1 MKLHKDTDRA
11 AYTKVEDALKRRR
24 KGVTVADVVAAT
36 ALPLNTVKELVP
48 RAADEYSARL
58 EVTESGEILYSFPQ
72 GFTSRYRGFRAGL
85 KRFTQKCIKGLG
97 IFASWFFKVWIMVM
111 LVGYF
116 VIFMLIALAALM
128 LSVAANSSSSNNR
141 SRGDGLGGMYLVSG
155 IFNFIIRI
163 WFYSELTKSM
173 DRRYGDP
180 WNSRQAG
187 RSRPKGR
194 PLYKAIFSF
203 VFGETDPNR
212 EAGTAEKKA
221 VIAYIQANQGVIS
234 LPEYMAITGLPPA
247 EAEAGIMA
255 CCSEFGG
262 SPEVTGDGT
271 ILYRFDELLKGQ
283 DKTDRSFDGASAP
296 LRKLKKF
303 SANEKKMNGWFGII
317 NSVNLLFGGYFLYQS
332 SAVRIAAD
340 AATGRLL
347 IQADAAYS
355 YLYKVT
361 YMLLTAFTENPLPI
375 LTVGLGMVPLIFSLL
390 FWIIPA
396 LRFSREKNENE
407 ETKLSNLRKT
417 GFQKIW
423 SKIRGIQNRDI
434 DSAIPECRPKKLTAA
449 QDKIIKE
456 MGTYSMPEVE
466 VNEEGATLY
475 SFNDLEREKTALAQ
489 YRSAI
494 NPDASDLGKIV
505 FDTDR

>member
-1 MKLHKDTDRA
+1 MKLHNDIDRA
-11 AYTKVEDALKRRR
+11 SYTKVEEALKRRS

-58 EVTESGEILYSFPQ
+58 EVTESGEILYSFPH

-85 KRFTQKCIKGLG
+85 QRFSKKCIRGLS

-116 VIFMLIALAALM
+116 VLFMLIALAALM
-128 LSVAANSSSSNNR
+128 LSVAANSSNSNNR
-141 SRGDGLGGMYLVSG
+141 SRGSGMGGMYLTSS
-155 IFNFIIRI
+155 ILNFIIRI
-163 WFYSELTKSM
+163 WFYSELTKSLSN
-173 DRRYGDP
+173 DRRYGWPD
-180 WNSRQAG
+180 SRQ
-187 RSRPKGR
+187 SNQRPKGR

-212 EAGTAEKKA
+212 EAGTAERKA
-221 VIAYIQANQGVIS
+221 VIAYLQANRGVIS
-234 LPEYMAITGLPPA
+234 LPEYMILTGQSPS

-262 SPEVTGDGT
+262 SPEATEDGT
-271 ILYRFDELLKGQ
+271 ILYRFDELLKQQ
-283 DKTDRSFDGASAP
+283 DKADRSFDGAVP

-317 NSVNLLFGGYFLYQS
+317 NSVNMLFGGYFLYN
-332 SAVRIAAD
+332 ALH
-340 AATGRLL
+340 TGPILS
-347 IQADAAYS
+347 QAHFQASS
-355 YLYKVT
+355 YLYGLT
-361 YMLLTAFTENPLPI
+361 YVLCSQIAVNPLPI
-375 LTVGLGMVPLIFSLL
+375 LTIGLGIVPLVFSVV
-390 FWIIPA
+390 FWAIPA
-396 LRFSREKNENE
+396 LRLLREKNENE
-407 ETKLSNLRKT
+407 EIKLVNLRKT

-423 SKIRGIQNRDI
+423 SKIRGIRNRDI
-434 DSAIPECRPKKLTAA
+434 DGAIPECRPKKLSLA
-449 QDKIIKE
+449 QDRIIKE

-466 VNEEGATLY
+466 VDSEGATLY
-475 SFNDLEREKTALAQ
+475 HFNDLEREKTALAQ

-494 NPDASDLGKIV
+494 NPDASNLGKIV
-505 FDTDR
+505 FDSEK